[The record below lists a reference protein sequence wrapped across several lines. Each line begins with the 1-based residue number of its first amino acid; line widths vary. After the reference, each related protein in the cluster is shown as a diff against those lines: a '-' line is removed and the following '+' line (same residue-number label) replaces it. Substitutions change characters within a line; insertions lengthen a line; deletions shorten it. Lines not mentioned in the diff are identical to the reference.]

1 MTIKTNKVAIE
12 IPSILVVLGLLTASN
27 IYANHCRKKVA
38 CVLGTATDVKTV
50 KPEGT
55 EENKEKACE

>member
-38 CVLGTATDVKTV
+38 CTLSVTPNTKTV
-50 KPEGT
+50 EPEG
-55 EENKEKACE
+55 EEACE